1 MQILELQPSANPG
14 GGSMVHIATFDLAL
28 DDNVRFY
35 GMRLLKTPQG
45 GHVTYAPTA
54 IGGRRS
60 ATFARPLAEEITKQA
75 LSIYAEQATA
85 NGATSKMQRSI

>member
-1 MQILELQPSANPG
+1 MEILDLQPSANPG
-14 GGSMVHIATFDLAL
+14 GGAMKHVATFDLAL

-35 GMRLLKTPQG
+35 GMRLLRSPDG

-60 ATFARPLAEEITKQA
+60 ATFARPLAEAITKQA
-75 LSIYAEQATA
+75 LTLYAEQITA
-85 NGATSKMQRSI
+85 HGATSEIQSSN